1 MIINTCIN
9 KVKVIRIRHKLS
21 IINHSNKKKRQDLTT
36 YKLDMHKEN
45 DDMPQNMQE
54 KHI

>member
-21 IINHSNKKKRQDLTT
+21 IINHNNKKRQNLTT
-36 YKLDMHKEN
+36 YKLDMYKEN